1 MVKADDYV
9 DVSGGE
15 MFDEIIK
22 REPLTQANLDM
33 LARTL
38 RPMEQMLVRLH
49 DADLSKGAGV
59 LSEGRKCI
67 WTKDGHRI
75 TFTLISGGGF
85 LSSLSREVD
94 PAAMDQPTAL

>member
-1 MVKADDYV
+1 MND
-9 DVSGGE
+9 
-15 MFDEIIK
+15 FDEILR

-38 RPMEQMLVRLH
+38 RPIEAIVVRLG

-59 LSEGRKCI
+59 LSNNRKCI

-75 TFTLISGGGF
+75 TFTMISGGGF
-85 LSSLSREVD
+85 LSSLSKEVD
-94 PAAMDQPTAL
+94 PAANPDATPAPSGE

>member
-1 MVKADDYV
+1 
-9 DVSGGE
+9 

-22 REPLTQANLDM
+22 REPLAQANLDM

-38 RPMEQMLVRLH
+38 RPIEAMVVRLH
-49 DADLSKGAGV
+49 DVDLSKGAGV
-59 LSEGRKCI
+59 LSGGRKCI

-85 LSSLSREVD
+85 LSSLSKDVD
-94 PAAMDQPTAL
+94 PAAIVDHHAVGEGRG

>member
-1 MVKADDYV
+1 MSD
-9 DVSGGE
+9 
-15 MFDEIIK
+15 FDEIIK

-38 RPMEQMLVRLH
+38 SPIQRTVVRLH

-59 LSEGRKCI
+59 LSNTSKCI

-75 TFTLISGGGF
+75 TFTMISGGGL
-85 LSSLSREVD
+85 LSSLSKEID
-94 PAAMDQPTAL
+94 PTVAHEAGAGG

>member
-1 MVKADDYV
+1 
-9 DVSGGE
+9 
-15 MFDEIIK
+15 MFDEIVK

-38 RPMEQMLVRLH
+38 RPIEQMVIQLG

-59 LSEGRKCI
+59 LGNNRKCI

-75 TFTLISGGGF
+75 TFTMISGGGI
-85 LSSLSREVD
+85 LSSLSKEID
-94 PAAMDQPTAL
+94 PAAASGEGG

>member
-1 MVKADDYV
+1 MSD
-9 DVSGGE
+9 
-15 MFDEIIK
+15 FDEVIK

-38 RPMEQMLVRLH
+38 RPVEAIVVRLG

-59 LSEGRKCI
+59 LSNNRKCI

-75 TFTLISGGGF
+75 TFTMISGGGF
-85 LSSLSREVD
+85 LSSLSKEVD
-94 PAAMDQPTAL
+94 PAANVSTTAGTGD